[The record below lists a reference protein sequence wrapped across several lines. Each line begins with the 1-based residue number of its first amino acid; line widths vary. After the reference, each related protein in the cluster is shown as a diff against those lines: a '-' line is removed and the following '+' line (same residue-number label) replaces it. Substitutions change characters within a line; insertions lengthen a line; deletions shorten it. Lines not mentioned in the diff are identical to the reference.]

1 MVDLDWKADAAEVQ
15 VSAASGGD
23 PGAARA
29 QSRTPARVER
39 LEAGPRGA
47 AAREDYW
54 QEKSRAF
61 RRRNV
66 TQALADVEEAHRR
79 REAADFSLVKQS
91 RDLVDLYGQASLLQS
106 TRLLRQHP
114 LPGNS
119 PLVTIL
125 ETRKEAVPTA
135 VPLTLSVLPPERTPA
150 GQRASAGRVA
160 GNMERVAAVAEAN
173 ALAAVQ
179 AKAAREAAAAEAA
192 AEAAEAAA
200 EAAGDG
206 GQGGEGREEG
216 TVAGPGPPAV
226 PAASADTSFAAL
238 PFRAAGGSPLGSPAR
253 PEVKRLQQPPSQN
266 VSSHTLVSAKSV
278 PDDMSLVPTE
288 EWEMVRL
295 DLHHFRN
302 EAQELKAVAQKL
314 QAENADLRSRAEG
327 SEDRAKT
334 VTSSSLHEVNRLK
347 VKYQKENVKN
357 IKLEKELKQWKV
369 TSEKE
374 FLAKLANESRKEE
387 LEAALAESQEALR
400 VSQGQV
406 EHMQKYLNLMNQ
418 ELHNVKAHL
427 VELQMKAP
435 IHTQGTQCTILKG
448 DITDMQVRFAAER
461 PAPPLADFQP
471 ADLLPSQAFEARQ
484 KEKAAQKARE
494 ATVRA
499 GESPDAPG
507 GVEPGG
513 PVNANS
519 RRRRRRMA
527 STRRSSLFEL

>member
-1 MVDLDWKADAAEVQ
+1 
-15 VSAASGGD
+15 
-23 PGAARA
+23 
-29 QSRTPARVER
+29 
-39 LEAGPRGA
+39 
-47 AAREDYW
+47 
-54 QEKSRAF
+54 
-61 RRRNV
+61 
-66 TQALADVEEAHRR
+66 
-79 REAADFSLVKQS
+79 
-91 RDLVDLYGQASLLQS
+91 
-106 TRLLRQHP
+106 
-114 LPGNS
+114 
-119 PLVTIL
+119 
-125 ETRKEAVPTA
+125 
-135 VPLTLSVLPPERTPA
+135 
-150 GQRASAGRVA
+150 
-160 GNMERVAAVAEAN
+160 
-173 ALAAVQ
+173 
-179 AKAAREAAAAEAA
+179 
-192 AEAAEAAA
+192 
-200 EAAGDG
+200 
-206 GQGGEGREEG
+206 
-216 TVAGPGPPAV
+216 
-226 PAASADTSFAAL
+226 
-238 PFRAAGGSPLGSPAR
+238 
-253 PEVKRLQQPPSQN
+253 
-266 VSSHTLVSAKSV
+266 
-278 PDDMSLVPTE
+278 
-288 EWEMVRL
+288 MVRL

-302 EAQELKAVAQKL
+302 EAQELKTVAQKL

-461 PAPPLADFQP
+461 PAPPPADPQP
-471 ADLLPSQAFEARQ
+471 ADLLPSQAFEAR
-484 KEKAAQKARE
+484 KREKAAREARE
-494 ATVRA
+494 AAVRA
-499 GESPDAPG
+499 GGSPDAPG
-507 GVEPGG
+507 GAGPGG
-513 PVNANS
+513 PVDANS